1 VVEKDIQVVIL
12 LFLLEVL
19 VMEVLVVEED
29 QIIMFLPIVKVLVE
43 KAMKVVLILLKDMME
58 VLAHLDLILI
68 TTVETQ
74 LEVAV
79 VLAQ

>member
-1 VVEKDIQVVIL
+1 VVIL